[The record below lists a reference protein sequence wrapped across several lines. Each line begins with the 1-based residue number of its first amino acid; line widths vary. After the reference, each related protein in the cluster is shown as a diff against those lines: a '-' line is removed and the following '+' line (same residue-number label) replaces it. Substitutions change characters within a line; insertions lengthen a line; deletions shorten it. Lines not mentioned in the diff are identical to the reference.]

1 MTLSGFKY
9 AFDSLNPEDS
19 PSALYGAF
27 RKLLSAGAPG
37 LVGILLYYL
46 PILGILVRYHSL
58 ILFLVNADYP
68 LPQPTKRERL
78 LSEARSTIY
87 ATGRELLASMKASI
101 VAEHGTTQQLGRKD
115 FAQRDVLSMLVK
127 ANMAKDVPEDI
138 RMSDEDILAR

>member
-27 RKLLSAGAPG
+27 RQLFSAGAPG
-37 LVGILLYYL
+37 LVDILLYYL

-58 ILFLVNADYP
+58 MLFLIDANY
-68 LPQPTKRERL
+68 LLQPNKRERL

-101 VAEHGTTQQLGRKD
+101 VAEHGTTQQLERKD
-115 FAQRDVLSMLVK
+115 FVQKDVLSMLVK